1 MSSLLKSTLRLT
13 GSHLPGASNVRLL
26 SSYSLIF
33 RKYGNPS
40 DVLELVETTSEVL
53 QPALADEEVLVE
65 FKASPINPAD
75 INTIQGVYGVKPK
88 LPAVPGNEGCA
99 EVIKVGSSVKN
110 LEPGDKISLRKPSF
124 GTWRTHI
131 RMHFNDLIKL
141 DRRLDAFSASQVM
154 VNPSTAYRMLKDY
167 ENLKQ
172 GGLLACHLSFMTIVM
187 IVRND

>member
-1 MSSLLKSTLRLT
+1 MSSFLKSVLRL
-13 GSHLPGASNVRLL
+13 SQPGRSSNARFL

-33 RKYGNPS
+33 KKYGNPA

-53 QPALADEEVLVE
+53 QPALADEEVLIE

-99 EVIKVGSSVKN
+99 EVIRIGSSVRN
-110 LEPGDKISLRKPSF
+110 LEVGDKVILRKNM
-124 GTWRTHI
+124 GTWRSHA
-131 RMHFNDLIKL
+131 RSHCNDFLKV
-141 DRRLDAFSASQVM
+141 DKRLDAISASQAV

-167 ENLKQ
+167 ERLNQ
-172 GGLLACHLSFMTIVM
+172 GEADRFV
-187 IVRND
+187 